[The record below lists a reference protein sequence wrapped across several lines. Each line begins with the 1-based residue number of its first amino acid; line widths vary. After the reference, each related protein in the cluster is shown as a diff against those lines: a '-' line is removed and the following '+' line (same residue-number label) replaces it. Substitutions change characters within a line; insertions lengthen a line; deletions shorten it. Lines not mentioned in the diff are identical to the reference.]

1 MHIVA
6 DENIP
11 LLEEFFGDIGSIT
24 RVPGRT
30 LSRAD
35 LEAADILLVRSITRV
50 DRSLLEGTPVKFVGT
65 ATIGTDHV
73 DTHWLAGQG
82 IAFAAAPGCNAD
94 AVVEYV
100 ISCLVLLG
108 ERSGAS
114 LTRPTVGIVGCGN
127 VGGRLRSRLE
137 RLGFQVSACDPP
149 LEAEGQSGFVS
160 LDEALSCDVISLHTP
175 LTRDGPY
182 PSYHLLDRER
192 LARLKGHQLL
202 INSGRGAVVDN
213 QALLARLDA
222 EDPPLAILDVWE
234 DEPLFSA
241 ALLEKVWL
249 GTPHIAG
256 YSLEGKINGTGMVYQ
271 ALCRHLG
278 LPTRK
283 QAGQFMPGPPL
294 SKLTFTDEAERE
306 QAVGLSVKAIY
317 DPRIDDFKLRQ
328 TLSLADGER
337 AEAFDRLR
345 KTYRVRREFSSVKIH
360 LKGAAHEL
368 QHSFKALGFKLKS

>member
-11 LLEEFFGDIGSIT
+11 LLEEFFGDIGAIT
-24 RVPGRT
+24 RLPGRT

-73 DTHWLAGQG
+73 DTQWLADQG

-114 LTRPTVGIVGCGN
+114 WTRPSVGIVGCGN
-127 VGGRLRSRLE
+127 VGGRLRNRLE

-149 LEAEGQSGFVS
+149 LEAEGQPGFVS
-160 LDEALSCDVISLHTP
+160 LDEALACDVISLHTP
-175 LTRDGPY
+175 LTREGPY
-182 PSYHLLDRER
+182 PSYHLLDSER
-192 LARLKGHQLL
+192 LAGLKGHQLL

-213 QALLARLDA
+213 QALLARLEA
-222 EDPPLAILDVWE
+222 EDAPLAILDVWE

-241 ALLEKVWL
+241 ALLERVWL

-283 QAGQFMPGPPL
+283 QAGQFMPDPPL
-294 SKLTFTDEAERE
+294 SKLTFTGEAERE
-306 QAVGLSVKAIY
+306 QAAGLSVKAIY
-317 DPRIDDFKLRQ
+317 DLRIDDFKLRQ
-328 TLSLADGER
+328 TLGLADGER